1 MINNWIIGGV
11 DEANFET
18 EEGTKQQV
26 GAFLR
31 DDLHIPQDRLAD
43 IKIERV
49 LKIGAKVQKQ
59 VAENIT
65 E

>member
-1 MINNWIIGGV
+1 MINNLKIGGV
-11 DEANFET
+11 DDANFET

-31 DDLHIPQDRLAD
+31 DDLHIPQDRLVD

-49 LKIGAKVQKQ
+49 QRIDARVQNRPGKI
-59 VAENIT
+59 
-65 E
+65 